1 MRNLYDTEEFE
12 NAYTYWE
19 HDLGAFWTESQTVF
33 RLWAPTAQKVTLLLY
48 RDGLGG
54 EPLASQQL
62 HPEKNG
68 TWIAR
73 RMGNLKGLY
82 YTYLVNVDGQAKE
95 ACDPYAKAVGVNGQ
109 RAMVIDLQETNPA
122 VLQQSSFRGA
132 KICKP

>member
-12 NAYTYWE
+12 NTYTYLG

-33 RLWAPTAQKVTLLLY
+33 RLWAPTAREVTLLLY

-82 YTYLVNVDGQAKE
+82 YTYLVNVDGQTKE
-95 ACDPYAKAVGVNGQ
+95 ACDPYAKAVG
-109 RAMVIDLQETNPA
+109 RWPW
-122 VLQQSSFRGA
+122 SF
-132 KICKP
+132 